1 MDKQTRRINELEKEL
16 KEKIDFI
23 ESNAVDSTG
32 TRIKDVV
39 R

>member
-23 ESNAVDSTG
+23 ELNAVDETG
-32 TRIKDVV
+32 KKLRELS